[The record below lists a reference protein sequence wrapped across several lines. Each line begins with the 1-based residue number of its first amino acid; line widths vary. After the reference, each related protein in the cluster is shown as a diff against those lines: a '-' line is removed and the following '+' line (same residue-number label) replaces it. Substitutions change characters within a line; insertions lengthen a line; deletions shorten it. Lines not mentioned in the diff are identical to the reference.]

1 MDPSFRLIDFN
12 IKNDSSG
19 APASKKGDKKQFMIQ
34 MFGMDEGG
42 KTYAVWVEGFEPF
55 FYVKVPMEELL

>member
-12 IKNDSSG
+12 IKNDTSG

-34 MFGMDEGG
+34 MFGMDEKG
-42 KTYAVWVEGFEPF
+42 KTYAVCVEGF
-55 FYVKVPMEELL
+55 